1 MLVLRGFF
9 LSTSLDPLPV
19 ISTLELRR
27 IIETSFLPLHCQ
39 CTIGHDGAMTVRI
52 CDPASGRV
60 DLFVTGISTR
70 SLTSSRAICELIT
83 ELRYDLRH
91 TGLAAEQGTG
101 QPLRR

>member
-1 MLVLRGFF
+1 M
-9 LSTSLDPLPV
+9 

-60 DLFVTGISTR
+60 DLFVTGIATR
-70 SLTSSRAICELIT
+70 SLTSARAICELVA

-91 TGLAAEQGTG
+91 AGLVAEQGG
-101 QPLRR
+101 QRPAGR